1 MISDLSIVKGMVF
14 LMKITKV
21 AKAGTLESNDI
32 LIMVMP
38 NESGKVELELESIV
52 MQQFGDVIEQ
62 VILHKVKELNVEGI
76 TIKAQDK
83 GALDYTI
90 GARVETAIRR
100 AI

>member
-1 MISDLSIVKGMVF
+1 MR
-14 LMKITKV
+14 ITKV

-52 MQQFGDVIEQ
+52 MQQFGEVIEQ
-62 VILHKVKELNVEGI
+62 VILHKVKEMNIEGI

-90 GARVETAIRR
+90 GARIETAIKR
-100 AI
+100 AL

>member
-1 MISDLSIVKGMVF
+1 
-14 LMKITKV
+14 MKITKV

-32 LIMVMP
+32 LIMVRP

-62 VILHKVKELNVEGI
+62 VILHKVQEMGIEGI

-90 GARVETAIRR
+90 GARVETAIKR
-100 AI
+100 AIMRWV